1 MKNYYG
7 GAYEGHVEAKNVKNR
22 DKSINAKR
30 CRRSRIFLKG
40 GLGFLSLNS
49 AAITGFLVFMGA
61 LSGCH
66 HSYDPKE
73 NPLLT
78 EPVSV
83 TAPALIS
90 LEKIVRQKYLGDR
103 LLLNDDSETS
113 LIEVC
118 SLDKTNL
125 STSEVRSTKS
135 CDFIFEKIVEEA
147 RNQGGE
153 LKSLTVDDLNDAE
166 AESRLHNA
174 LFSLAAYGHLPR
186 EYS

>member
-1 MKNYYG
+1 MKNYYFG
-7 GAYEGHVEAKNVKNR
+7 PYEGHVEAKNIKNR
-22 DKSINAKR
+22 HKSRNTKS
-30 CRRSRIFLKG
+30 CRRNRSFLKG
-40 GLGFLSLNS
+40 SLGFLSLNCV
-49 AAITGFLVFMGA
+49 AITGFLVFMGA

-78 EPVSV
+78 KPVGV

-90 LEKIVRQKYLGDR
+90 LEKIVRQKYLGHS

-125 STSEVRSTKS
+125 STSSAPSTKS

-153 LKSLTVDDLNDAE
+153 LKFLTVDDLNDAE
-166 AESRLHNA
+166 AESRIHNA